1 MISKLRLFLRRSR
14 NRRLLSRCGENSVV
28 DGLIEVRRAGGSVEV
43 GADSLIQGTLVTEIA
58 ESRLSIGNNVFVGG
72 GTVVDCVLSI
82 RVDDDVLISHGCLI
96 SDSDNHSVRYSVRRK
111 DLRDWRQGG
120 GHDWS
125 TTQSAPIVIGRGAW
139 IGARA
144 IILKGVTI
152 QEGAVVAAG
161 AVVTQDVPEYAIVA
175 GNPARVV
182 RVLGKEE
189 R

>member
-1 MISKLRLFLRRSR
+1 M
-14 NRRLLSRCGENSVV
+14 G
-28 DGLIEVRRAGGSVEV
+28 D
-43 GADSLIQGTLVTEIA
+43 DSLIEGTLVTEIA
-58 ESRLSIGNNVFVGG
+58 ESRISIGNNVYVGN
-72 GTVVDCVLSI
+72 GTVFDCVMSI
-82 RVDDDVLISHGCLI
+82 RVNDDVLISYGCLI
-96 SDSDNHSVRYSVRRK
+96 SDSDNHSVRYSVRRN
-111 DLRDWRQGG
+111 DLRDWRRGG

-125 TTQSAPIVIGRGAW
+125 TTESAPILIGRGAW

-152 QEGAVVAAG
+152 HEGAVVAAG

-182 RVLGKEE
+182 RVLSKEE